1 MNTHWNCVIAPHI
14 EQSIVD
20 QAMGV
25 ANAGAQ
31 KQIVNTALYVL
42 LHRTITVGCPLKDQE
57 RDNYLSTF
65 RGSCAKGILLPANDL
80 CDNACSIPSITTAS
94 IDSNEAIDPSLLVES
109 LSLSEP
115 AKKEVNMTD
124 DSPEPKQRKNLKND
138 FDKGK
143 RQTLTSKNNVQ
154 KPFLGSPGNTA
165 PRVLRVKAPSTG
177 PVTASRTI
185 PKVTSS
191 IMKLSSGRSASLT
204 SSIKSA
210 SSSSSAKMSTSLHHL
225 RTASPA
231 NLGRV
236 ASTSKTANSNK

>member
-1 MNTHWNCVIAPHI
+1 MIAPHI

-57 RDNYLSTF
+57 RDTYLSTF
-65 RGSCAKGILLPANDL
+65 RGSCAKGILLPPNDL

-94 IDSNEAIDPSLLVES
+94 LDRSDEAVDPSVLVES

-115 AKKEVNMTD
+115 AKKAVNITD
-124 DSPEPKQRKNLKND
+124 DSAESKQRKNLKND
-138 FDKGK
+138 SDKGK
-143 RQTLTSKNNVQ
+143 RQTPTSKNNVQ

-177 PVTASRTI
+177 PATASRTI

-191 IMKLSSGRSASLT
+191 IIKLSSGRSASLT
-204 SSIKSA
+204 SSMKSA
-210 SSSSSAKMSTSLHHL
+210 SSSPAKMSTSLHHL

-236 ASTSKTANSNK
+236 ASTSKTSNSNK